1 MMSKDFK
8 LLFSKICFYF
18 FIFLL
23 AAALLFFAIF
33 FELYPVELQMY
44 MPDLKLLLKQIIIPK
59 ELEQLRSCNDYSIY
73 KLNKLSSEMRSLQDQ
88 KLILKQEVN
97 TIKKLLVSEAY
108 DVKPSK
114 NQLLNK
120 AVMEEKLLNEKTEGQ
135 PGLVQLCFTGLVAYI
150 ILKSIILLNI
160 GWDK

>member
-73 KLNKLSSEMRSLQDQ
+73 KIE
-88 KLILKQEVN
+88 
-97 TIKKLLVSEAY
+97 
-108 DVKPSK
+108 
-114 NQLLNK
+114 
-120 AVMEEKLLNEKTEGQ
+120 
-135 PGLVQLCFTGLVAYI
+135 
-150 ILKSIILLNI
+150 
-160 GWDK
+160 